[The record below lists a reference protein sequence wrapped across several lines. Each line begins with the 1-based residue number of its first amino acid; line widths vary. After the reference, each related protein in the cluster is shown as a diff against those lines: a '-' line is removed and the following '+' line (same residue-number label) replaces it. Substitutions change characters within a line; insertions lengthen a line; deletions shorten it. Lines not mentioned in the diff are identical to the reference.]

1 MASAGMCLPSCIL
14 GMAHFSSLHC
24 HHELHV
30 LLEYSVLQVFVD
42 MAFFP
47 KALEFSCKLI
57 TLTVE
62 RF

>member
-1 MASAGMCLPSCIL
+1 MAYAGMCLLSCIL

-57 TLTVE
+57 TLNLE